1 MRNKEINIIG
11 GGCAALSL
19 ARLISKLPNYKFN
32 LFNPYESPWEG
43 TRVAKKK
50 RYQLTSK
57 KKHQLA
63 DQKNELEKKNQQL
76 IQEHNLG

>member
-32 LFNPYESPWEG
+32 LFIGDKNKFKKDHFWGFWKVKSNKKAYNQDRWPFSPDEF
-43 TRVAKKK
+43 
-50 RYQLTSK
+50 SS
-57 KKHQLA
+57 
-63 DQKNELEKKNQQL
+63 
-76 IQEHNLG
+76 